1 MLMAHEYWVTECRDE
16 DVRMQ
21 MCKSVISTG
30 CRTLRRP
37 TPGTAARARRSAKRA
52 GGSNMLEMRGG

>member
-1 MLMAHEYWVTECRDE
+1 MLMAHAYWVTECRDE

-21 MCKSVISTG
+21 MDESVILTG

-37 TPGTAARARRSAKRA
+37 TLGTAARARAFSKTRR
-52 GGSNMLEMRGG
+52 MR